1 MGIIP
6 SHPSRNTLNSI
17 PQPPQYVCNII
28 HSPPPSP
35 FIYHAITF
43 SYTYSTWS
51 ITISYSMIGWG
62 VVRNVIAWRIRSYI
76 DYNALVFLRVY
87 YIPLPQNRVSIAF
100 YWCFIYI
107 YCHLFCLGVGW
118 SVASLYIIPPLPPLF
133 PVTCI
138 ILLPCHVLFPMISVK
153 FLTLCYILVLKV
165 KLQFIVLP
173 LFLVY
178 RYIFYNI

>member
-1 MGIIP
+1 MFHVEHIIWWWGVGIIP
-6 SHPSRNTLNSI
+6 SHPSRNTFNSI

-43 SYTYSTWS
+43 N
-51 ITISYSMIGWG
+51 SMIGWG

-118 SVASLYIIPPLPPLF
+118 LVVSLYIIPLPSPF
-133 PVTCI
+133 F
-138 ILLPCHVLFPMISVK
+138 LLPVLYPPSLSRAFS
-153 FLTLCYILVLKV
+153 
-165 KLQFIVLP
+165 
-173 LFLVY
+173 
-178 RYIFYNI
+178 RYFC